1 MDEPKKDKLDDKHI
15 VIGLLTKISQHQEK
29 QTEYLGQIADFVR
42 TINMLLW
49 IAAIL
54 GIMTVIFNSF
64 GG

>member
-15 VIGLLTKISQHQEK
+15 VIVLLTKISQHQEK